1 MEFFNRIGDF
11 AKNVGDR
18 TNDMLEI
25 GKLNS
30 RIHGEE
36 DAIEQHFY
44 DLGEY
49 IWEKFESGVAMD
61 ERATVI
67 CMAIR
72 ERKGNIRSMEEE
84 NPADQAG
91 PGGEPPSPGP
101 SPAGGKRAGPAGKI
115 RPGNRNLPHL
125 RRDHRGRLQILWR
138 LRQSDPLIA
147 LVASSVWKKSGVA
160 PLFFVLSLFLCC
172 LHSLLPFFHQANKFF
187 CQLLKCWF
195 SWLLCAP
202 RWYIINVDKP
212 SI

>member
-84 NPADQAG
+84 IQQIRLAQEENRQARAQAG
-91 PGGEPPSPGP
+91 RRQKS
-101 SPAGGKRAGPAGKI
+101 
-115 RPGNRNLPHL
+115 RPG
-125 RRDHRGRLQILWR
+125 
-138 LRQSDPLIA
+138 RQNPPRQPKLAPSAARPSRQAPNSVAIA
-147 LVASSVWKKSGVA
+147 AIRSVNCPGCVIRMEKSGVA

>member
-84 NPADQAG
+84 IQQIRLAQEENRQAG
-91 PGGEPPSPGP
+91 PK
-101 SPAGGKRAGPAGKI
+101 PAGGKRAGPAGKI

-147 LVASSVWKKSGVA
+147 LVASSVWKKA
-160 PLFFVLSLFLCC
+160 ALRRFFSSFPFSCAACTACC
-172 LHSLLPFFHQANKFF
+172 RFFIKQTNFF
-187 CQLLKCWF
+187 ASC
-195 SWLLCAP
+195 
-202 RWYIINVDKP
+202 
-212 SI
+212 

>member
-67 CMAIR
+67 CLAIR
-72 ERKGNIRSMEEE
+72 ERKANIRAMQEEIQQIKQE
-84 NPADQAG
+84 QDD
-91 PGGEPPSPGP
+91 
-101 SPAGGKRAGPAGKI
+101 
-115 RPGNRNLPHL
+115 L
-125 RRDHRGRLQILWR
+125 RRAKAEA
-138 LRQSDPLIA
+138 RQEAREQARQAKAAMAAGTETCPVCGATIA
-147 LVASSVWKKSGVA
+147 AGSKFCGD
-160 PLFFVLSLFLCC
+160 CGTQ
-172 LHSLLPFFHQANKFF
+172 LH
-187 CQLLKCWF
+187 
-195 SWLLCAP
+195 
-202 RWYIINVDKP
+202 
-212 SI
+212 